1 LQPGSSAQILVGLVI
16 ALAFFTILL
25 RSQPYVE
32 EDDDKLQSIA
42 TGSTVMTLLIG
53 FTLKI
58 NEQNQNNGT
67 VGGYDIAFMDV
78 ILVGLFLLVSVSGVY
93 ITLKTLPCCG
103 CCCARSG
110 GNKGQKNN
118 RKKPKSTVVPQQEHH
133 SGQREKSELKAEIV
147 ALKWKKNVHQAM
159 RSKTKNNSNAN
170 AVGGD
175 GGGGGGGGPKLKK
188 INSRMH
194 HLLKKAIVHN
204 DVASVIE
211 TASSA
216 AEKHKEKVIKRQES
230 AGVRLEKRLSRRKI
244 TPTTTT
250 AASRSSDGRMK
261 QNTVEKQVGEK
272 NTGTKVVPITS
283 DFASEIATVR
293 SLLKTKSRSRNKFQM
308 IFNKVDQDNNGALSM
323 KEFKVLVQLTVRG
336 NKEFSDTLN
345 VYFKAL
351 WTDLC
356 QKCVNQNGGGEV
368 EVDVNTATNWV
379 FGSGGTADSIHVD
392 A

>member
-93 ITLKTLPCCG
+93 ITVKTLPCCG
-103 CCCARSG
+103 RCCASSG
-110 GNKGQKNN
+110 SVNKGQKNN
-118 RKKPKSTVVPQQEHH
+118 RKKNKSKVVPQQEQR
-133 SGQREKSELKAEIV
+133 SGQHDKSKLKAEVV
-147 ALKWKKNVHQAM
+147 ALKWEKNVHQAM
-159 RSKTKNNSNAN
+159 RQKKQNNSNAS
-170 AVGGD
+170 AVGVGS
-175 GGGGGGGGPKLKK
+175 GSGPKLKK
-188 INSRMH
+188 VNSRMH
-194 HLLKKAIVHN
+194 HLLKKAMVHN
-204 DVASVIE
+204 DVTSVIE